1 MLSLLILLFLFS
13 SFFFQSKFTAFL
25 FSIKRIACML
35 LYLKPEWFFSSVFFF
50 FSYFAN
56 VAPYL
61 LVFRCYFFPMIEEYW
76 KIARL
81 RKIVTVE
88 ITKEKMKHEKKSN
101 DGKKKKIKTNQW
113 KISQYFIFSH
123 NSAIFITLVKFLGDA
138 PIKLQFLFL
147 THKLLQC
154 YLFVFPTQVSW
165 CF

>member
-1 MLSLLILLFLFS
+1 MLSLLILLLLFS

-25 FSIKRIACML
+25 FSIKKIACML

-61 LVFRCYFFPMIEEYW
+61 LVFQCYFFPMIEEYW

-81 RKIVTVE
+81 WKIVTVE
-88 ITKEKMKHEKKSN
+88 ITKEKMKTNLTTEKRKKS
-101 DGKKKKIKTNQW
+101 KPNQW

-123 NSAIFITLVKFLGDA
+123 NSAILIILVKFLGDA

-154 YLFVFPTQVSW
+154 YLFVFPTQVTW